1 MYFFALQPRI
11 DPQQLLN
18 CLSVLLASNGGIKS
32 SKEVNRLVLLMGKFS
47 KKLVS
52 KCIYVQILKSTKT
65 ELLGQF
71 MADGGW
77 ALSHTWL
84 QDGILTRNWP
94 LVQEL
99 LELMLL
105 CPVDVQRL
113 KSNSAPKLVKGLS
126 KEGGNEGNLNLL
138 LFLK

>member
-1 MYFFALQPRI
+1 M
-11 DPQQLLN
+11 
-18 CLSVLLASNGGIKS
+18 
-32 SKEVNRLVLLMGKFS
+32 
-47 KKLVS
+47 
-52 KCIYVQILKSTKT
+52 
-65 ELLGQF
+65 
-71 MADGGW
+71 
-77 ALSHTWL
+77 SHTWL

-126 KEGGNEGNLNLL
+126 KEGGNEGKFGIFVCGKKLSANEI
-138 LFLK
+138 FGFFFVPRRTDISIEIGGAMVEDRKR